1 LDGGVGVFA
10 ENSALHPRL
19 TLSAVTR
26 TTPPNSAAPIAGGGT
41 KPPLG
46 VQLRD
51 ALETAN
57 TPFRHVQ
64 DLLRFPISEARM
76 RRRIQEQLL
85 RGTPILVYS
94 ATKTASTAVAAALD
108 RTPKIE
114 TVKVH
119 HLEPAHFWT
128 GPLSS
133 PVADD
138 GMLRHRA
145 IEQRA
150 AREILL
156 HGSDQPLKV
165 VAVMRDPIAFNLS
178 NYTYFGR
185 AYWMRHF
192 WRRAPWMSTASLF
205 DHFRA
210 TFPHASSSLWWTHE
224 FASTTGIDVFRE
236 GFDASRGW
244 QRYQRGRFDCMVLRA
259 DLDDREKRSALAE
272 WLDCDVA
279 PVEREN
285 ANDQQAA
292 PGVYERLKEA
302 MRAEPAYIDAMLAL
316 PSAQTFFNAAQ
327 RDALRAKWL
336 R

>member
-1 LDGGVGVFA
+1 V
-10 ENSALHPRL
+10 
-19 TLSAVTR
+19 
-26 TTPPNSAAPIAGGGT
+26 
-41 KPPLG
+41 
-46 VQLRD
+46 
-51 ALETAN
+51 LETAN

-76 RRRIQEQLL
+76 RRRIREQLA

-108 RTPKIE
+108 RTPRIE

-119 HLEPAHFWT
+119 HLQPAHFWT

-133 PVADD
+133 PVAAD

-150 AREILL
+150 ARELL
-156 HGSDQPLKV
+156 LQGSDQPLKV

-185 AYWMRHF
+185 AYWMRRF
-192 WRRAPWMSTASLF
+192 WRRAPWMSTATLF

-224 FASTTGIDVFRE
+224 FAATTGIDVFRE
-236 GFDASRGW
+236 GFHTSRGW

-259 DLDDREKRSALAE
+259 DIDDREKRSALAE

-302 MRAEPAYIDAMLAL
+302 MRAEPEYIDAMLAL

>member
-1 LDGGVGVFA
+1 MLAFFTLGSV
-10 ENSALHPRL
+10 
-19 TLSAVTR
+19 TLSPR
-26 TTPPNSAAPIAGGGT
+26 TNSSNLSETDRASPPWTAT
-41 KPPLG
+41 
-46 VQLRD
+46 LRD
-51 ALETAN
+51 LLETAN
-57 TPFRHVQ
+57 TPFRHIQ
-64 DLLRFPISEARM
+64 DSLRFPISESRM
-76 RRRIQEQLL
+76 RRRIREQLA

-108 RTPKIE
+108 RTSGLE

-150 AREILL
+150 AREFLL
-156 HGSDQPLKV
+156 HGSEQPLKV

-192 WRRAPWMSTASLF
+192 WRRAPWMSTATLF
-205 DHFRA
+205 EHFRA

-224 FASTTGIDVFRE
+224 FAATTGIDVFRE

-259 DLDDREKRSALAE
+259 DIDDREKRSALAE

-302 MRAEPAYIDAMLAL
+302 MRAEPAYNDAMLAL